1 MNAAL
6 QRIGKKP
13 RHAIRDMLL
22 GNYPAADRMMQA
34 LHIAARRG
42 VARVLLGEA
51 ARRVREKGGERL
63 GLMV

>member
-1 MNAAL
+1 
-6 QRIGKKP
+6 
-13 RHAIRDMLL
+13 MLL